1 MADKIIE
8 FTSYDNRRNVSLFLD
23 LVRGHAVIN
32 YKQRRQEEGA
42 DGIPVLYA
50 EYEDYLVAATVFNAQ
65 SQYLGSRLTK
75 DEYEAVNF
83 IYQCPG
89 VSINEILLHMQEFN
103 PTGRWNSQ
111 KVRRMMEGRPDRPG
125 GGLISQVDGMRTGV
139 GDAQGGA
146 KVKTYFVA
154 ELPSEGV
161 EVKIKMPIDSSE
173 LFPRFPTFSQGGKRA
188 NHEQEEPFSPSFPN
202 FPIIRYNEKGEGM
215 GPELTVQNKCRWV
228 TKLLEGARRPPN
240 AGRGAVPHT
249 LTNLDGSTE
258 TILSEPEGAPSRLWI
273 APPGQKMLNAQDE
286 ARDKHFDIY
295 S

>member
-1 MADKIIE
+1 VAHTVTASAEVDRKVAERVLQLGAIGENTNRITRQTLICQQMWRDIKSRLFRVITPMADKIIE

-111 KVRRMMEGRPDRPG
+111 K
-125 GGLISQVDGMRTGV
+125 
-139 GDAQGGA
+139 
-146 KVKTYFVA
+146 
-154 ELPSEGV
+154 
-161 EVKIKMPIDSSE
+161 
-173 LFPRFPTFSQGGKRA
+173 
-188 NHEQEEPFSPSFPN
+188 
-202 FPIIRYNEKGEGM
+202 
-215 GPELTVQNKCRWV
+215 
-228 TKLLEGARRPPN
+228 LEG
-240 AGRGAVPHT
+240 
-249 LTNLDGSTE
+249 
-258 TILSEPEGAPSRLWI
+258 
-273 APPGQKMLNAQDE
+273 
-286 ARDKHFDIY
+286 
-295 S
+295 